1 MLHPL
6 FIPFA
11 FAAKHGVV
19 NGWIFFFK
27 KLRLFTLEKKTRER
41 SIANMHVSE
50 QVVVHAAKPKCCH
63 PRFFLWL
70 SCLSLAMVS
79 GRAGAVRAGWCP
91 ARSWQG
97 TSAGW
102 KGMKLGLVSPT
113 PYLHCLVHLL
123 ISLWDTKR
131 VVLVQFG
138 CLRPCFV
145 YFDILVMRRSCKHV
159 PGACP
164 SLGMCVLGVTLRVR
178 NEVLAFCCFCC
189 FSRQLPREVT
199 AMPQAFLV
207 GSSKT

>member
-11 FAAKHGVV
+11 FAAKHSVV
-19 NGWIFFFK
+19 NGWIFFFQETQT
-27 KLRLFTLEKKTRER
+27 FHFGKKTRER
-41 SIANMHVSE
+41 SIANMDVSE
-50 QVVVHAAKPKCCH
+50 QVVVHAAKPKCSQ
-63 PRFFLWL
+63 PRFFLSL
-70 SCLSLAMVS
+70 SCLSLAMV
-79 GRAGAVRAGWCP
+79 RAGAVRAGWCP
-91 ARSWQG
+91 ARPWQG

-102 KGMKLGLVSPT
+102 KGRKLGLVSPT
-113 PYLHCLVHLL
+113 PDLHCLVHLL
-123 ISLWDTKR
+123 ISIWDTKR

-138 CLRPCFV
+138 CLKPCLV
-145 YFDILVMRRSCKHV
+145 YFDILVMRRSCKLV

-164 SLGMCVLGVTLRVR
+164 SLGMCVLGVTLHVR
-178 NEVLAFCCFCC
+178 SEVLAFCCFCC